1 MLVSAIDRAANIGA
15 FGCDWNSRS
24 ARGGSLWAKRLGFF
38 APGRSERELTLNV
51 AAYPARCPG
60 KSFFLAINWKF
71 PSIDESDFV
80 RQSPVSRGE

>member
-51 AAYPARCPG
+51 AGAG
-60 KSFFLAINWKF
+60 
-71 PSIDESDFV
+71 
-80 RQSPVSRGE
+80 